1 VRRIPHREV
10 RTDPGVGPW
19 EGRHHQSEKRPSV
32 SIKVEVSLV
41 AWSLLLKPLQYVLIQ
56 TQIHT
61 LFDLR
66 HAEFR
71 VARES

>member
-1 VRRIPHREV
+1 MRRILHRDAL
-10 RTDPGVGPW
+10 TYPGVGPW
-19 EGRHHQSEKRPSV
+19 EGRHHQSEKRSSV
-32 SIKVEVSLV
+32 STKVETSLV
-41 AWSLLLKPLQYVLIQ
+41 AWSLLRKPLQYVLIQ

-71 VARES
+71 VVRES